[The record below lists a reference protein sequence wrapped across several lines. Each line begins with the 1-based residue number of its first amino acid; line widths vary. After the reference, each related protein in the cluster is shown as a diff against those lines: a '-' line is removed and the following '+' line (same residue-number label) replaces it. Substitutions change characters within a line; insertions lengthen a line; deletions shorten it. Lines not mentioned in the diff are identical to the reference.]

1 MFCILLVYYSLNAQY
16 AGNTGLGY
24 GIYEFISA
32 IAFIGIHHQL
42 YFKGCF
48 GSLMPRPSVGL
59 HFLVLKGRS
68 IVATEI
74 FWFAV
79 KNGVSLSKKGT
90 NFISKVYQQC

>member
-1 MFCILLVYYSLNAQY
+1 MFCILLVYYSLHAQY
-16 AGNTGLGY
+16 AGNIGVGY

-32 IAFIGIHHQL
+32 IAFIGIHHQV

-59 HFLVLKGRS
+59 NFLVLKLVFKS

-74 FWFAV
+74 F
-79 KNGVSLSKKGT
+79 
-90 NFISKVYQQC
+90 